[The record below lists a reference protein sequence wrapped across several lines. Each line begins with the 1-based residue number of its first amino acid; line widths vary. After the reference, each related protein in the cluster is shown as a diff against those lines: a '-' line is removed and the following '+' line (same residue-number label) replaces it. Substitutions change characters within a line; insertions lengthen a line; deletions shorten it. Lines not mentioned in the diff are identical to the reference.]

1 MAKKAKF
8 KRVAVAGQTTDG
20 RTIAPEWLTQAA
32 KNYNHEKYGARVNL
46 EHFRS
51 IYPDSAFR
59 AYGDVR
65 SVYAEEVEIDGEKK
79 MALFAEIDPTDD
91 LIKLTK
97 ARQKVYTSIELDLD
111 FAGTG
116 EAYLVGLAVT
126 DSPAS
131 LGTEYLQFCAGAG
144 ANSPLAAR
152 KQKQAN
158 LFSSAI
164 EAEIEFTEEGDKGQ
178 SLLEKVKG
186 MFTRRDQASGE
197 QFADVHQA
205 VEAVATEVTNLEEK
219 TKGEFNELANTVNEL
234 KSAVA
239 KNSELEKA
247 FNDLKTSL
255 ERQED
260 FSHKR
265 DPATGGDG
273 TTTVTTDC

>member
-79 MALFAEIDPTDD
+79 MALFAEIDPTED

-126 DSPAS
+126 AGSPQA
-131 LGTEYLQFCAGAG
+131 E
-144 ANSPLAAR
+144 AR
-152 KQKQAN
+152 KP
-158 LFSSAI
+158 LFLRHRNRNRIHRRGRQRPVTAR
-164 EAEIEFTEEGDKGQ
+164 KGQ
-178 SLLEKVKG
+178 GHVHPP
-186 MFTRRDQASGE
+186 RSG
-197 QFADVHQA
+197 QWRAIH
-205 VEAVATEVTNLEEK
+205 
-219 TKGEFNELANTVNEL
+219 
-234 KSAVA
+234 
-239 KNSELEKA
+239 
-247 FNDLKTSL
+247 
-255 ERQED
+255 
-260 FSHKR
+260 
-265 DPATGGDG
+265 
-273 TTTVTTDC
+273 

>member
-1 MAKKAKF
+1 MPKSKF
-8 KRVAVAGQTTDG
+8 FRVAVEGGTTDG
-20 RTIAPEWLTQAA
+20 RTITREWIEQMAA
-32 KNYNHEKYGARVNL
+32 RYNQSTYGARVNM
-46 EHFRS
+46 EHIRGYDPNGQFKM
-51 IYPDSAFR
+51 
-59 AYGDVR
+59 YGDIT
-65 SVYAEEVEIDGEKK
+65 AAKTEEVDMEGEKRL
-79 MALFAEIDPTDD
+79 ALFVQIDPTPE
-91 LIKLTK
+91 LVELNKK
-97 ARQKVYTSIELDLD
+97 RQKVYTSVEIHPNLNEK
-111 FAGTG
+111 G
-116 EAYLVGLAVT
+116 AYLMGLAVT

-131 LGTEYLQFCAGAG
+131 LGTEMLQFCSKAKV
-144 ANSPLAAR
+144 NPLGDR
-152 KQKQAN
+152 KQHKEC
-158 LFSSAI
+158 LFT
-164 EAEIEFTEEGDKGQ
+164 EALETVIEFEDDSDKGDKGP

-247 FNDLKTSL
+247 FNELKTSL

-273 TTTVTTDC
+273 TSVTTDC

>member
-32 KNYNHEKYGARVNL
+32 KNYNQEKYGARVNL

-79 MALFAEIDPTDD
+79 MALFAEIDPTED

-158 LFSSAI
+158 LFSCAI
-164 EAEIEFTEEGDKGQ
+164 EAEIEFTEEGEKGQ

-219 TKGEFNELANTVNEL
+219 TKGKFNELANTVNEL
-234 KSAVA
+234 KSAVT
-239 KNSELEKA
+239 KTSELEKA

-265 DPATGGDG
+265 EPATGADG
-273 TTTVTTDC
+273 ATIKTDC

>member
-32 KNYNHEKYGARVNL
+32 KNYNREKYGARVNL
-46 EHFRS
+46 EHYLSPF
-51 IYPDSAFR
+51 PDSDFR
-59 AYGDVR
+59 AYGDVL

-79 MALFAEIDPTDD
+79 MALFADIDPTED
-91 LIKLTK
+91 LIKLNK

-126 DSPAS
+126 NTPAS

-144 ANSPLAAR
+144 DKSPLAAR
-152 KQKQAN
+152 KQKSTN
-158 LFSSAI
+158 LFTCAI
-164 EAEIEFTEEGDKGQ
+164 ETEVEFTEEGDKGP

-186 MFTRRDQASGE
+186 MFTRRDQVSGE

-205 VEAVATEVTNLEEK
+205 VEAVATEVTSLEEK
-219 TKGEFNELANTVNEL
+219 TKGKFNELANTVNEL
-234 KSAVA
+234 KNAVT
-239 KNSELEKA
+239 KTSELETA
-247 FNDLKTSL
+247 FNDLKASL

-273 TTTVTTDC
+273 STTLSTDC

>member
-1 MAKKAKF
+1 MPKSKF
-8 KRVAVAGQTTDG
+8 FRVAVEGGTTDG
-20 RTIAPEWLTQAA
+20 RTITREWIEQMAA
-32 KNYNHEKYGARVNL
+32 RYNQSTYGARVNM
-46 EHFRS
+46 EHIRGYDPNGQFKM
-51 IYPDSAFR
+51 
-59 AYGDVR
+59 YGDIT
-65 SVYAEEVEIDGEKK
+65 AAKTEEVDMEGEKRL
-79 MALFAEIDPTDD
+79 ALFVQIDPTPE
-91 LIKLTK
+91 LVELNKK
-97 ARQKVYTSIELDLD
+97 RQKVYTSVEIHPNLNEK
-111 FAGTG
+111 G
-116 EAYLVGLAVT
+116 AYLMGLAVT

-131 LGTEYLQFCAGAG
+131 LGTEMLQFCSKAKV
-144 ANSPLAAR
+144 NPLGDR
-152 KQKQAN
+152 KQHKEC
-158 LFSSAI
+158 LFT
-164 EAEIEFTEEGDKGQ
+164 EALETVIEFEDDSDKGDKGP

-219 TKGEFNELANTVNEL
+219 TKGKFNELANTVNEL

-247 FNDLKTSL
+247 FNELKTSL

-273 TTTVTTDC
+273 TTTVSTDC

>member
-32 KNYNHEKYGARVNL
+32 KNYNREKYGARVNL
-46 EHFRS
+46 EHYLSPF
-51 IYPDSAFR
+51 PDSDFR
-59 AYGDVR
+59 AYGDVL

-79 MALFAEIDPTDD
+79 MALFADIDPTED
-91 LIKLTK
+91 LIKLNK
-97 ARQKVYTSIELDLD
+97 ARQKVYTSVELDLD

-126 DSPAS
+126 NTPAS

-144 ANSPLAAR
+144 DKSPLAAR
-152 KQKQAN
+152 KQKSTN
-158 LFSSAI
+158 LFTCAI
-164 EAEIEFTEEGDKGQ
+164 ETEVEFTEEGDKGP

-186 MFTRRDQASGE
+186 MFTRRDLASGE

-205 VEAVATEVTNLEEK
+205 VEAVATEVTSLEEK
-219 TKGEFNELANTVNEL
+219 TKGKFNELANTVNEL
-234 KSAVA
+234 KNAVT
-239 KNSELEKA
+239 KTSELETA
-247 FNDLKTSL
+247 FNDLKASL

-265 DPATGGDG
+265 QPATGAQG
-273 TTTVTTDC
+273 TTIETDC

>member
-164 EAEIEFTEEGDKGQ
+164 EAEIEFTEEGDKGP

-186 MFTRRDQASGE
+186 MFTRRDLASGE
-197 QFADVHQA
+197 QFSDVHQA
-205 VEAVATEVTNLEEK
+205 VEAVAKEVTTISADLQKQFKEQATTITELTSKLEGTEK
-219 TKGEFNELANTVNEL
+219 ELA
-234 KSAVA
+234 
-239 KNSELEKA
+239 
-247 FNDLKTSL
+247 DLKTSL

-273 TTTVTTDC
+273 TTTVSTDC